1 MSATS
6 APVCFRIMPT
16 RVRHSWLPYFLAA
29 VGAGPALAD
38 EVFLRYWWV
47 MPDAP
52 AEKAPRVIRVLGEKG
67 ERYEEVYAAET
78 RAELKSEPAI
88 LRARLARQATLRR
101 KAVQLARQLR
111 ESGKSPL
118 VAYEEAWTRVFAENR
133 LAAAGLT
140 LSSWL
145 RDSNSR
151 RKNCN

>member
-1 MSATS
+1 
-6 APVCFRIMPT
+6 MPP

-38 EVFLRYWWV
+38 EAFLRYWWV

-140 LSSWL
+140 LICWPGWL